1 MQCQEGNKQ
10 LHDTCGCDISSKATC
25 LNMHHINHN
34 AEKVLAFEKKI
45 YQRSIDKKEI
55 YYPHSSV
62 TIQDFSDS
70 EVTNSFICIQQEE
83 DEFALKV
90 KAVPRKYVTIHQDYI
105 DPARLRNCSW

>member
-45 YQRSIDKKEI
+45 YQRSIDKKKRF
-55 YYPHSSV
+55 
-62 TIQDFSDS
+62 TILIAQLQFRIFPIVKSQ
-70 EVTNSFICIQQEE
+70 THL
-83 DEFALKV
+83 FAFNKKKMNL
-90 KAVPRKYVTIHQDYI
+90 
-105 DPARLRNCSW
+105 L